1 MLAVTVS
8 DPDLIA
14 ILALVVA
21 TVASVPAWLNLHR
34 SQRNRKTLG
43 EANGGGSL
51 VEMTEQTLTQLDLI
65 ATQVQRLERR
75 FDRLEVQGA
84 SLQTWTLTHEEQD
97 QKRFDAA
104 HAQLDVLTDELRN
117 MPCVDHHPDEQRED
131 G

>member
-65 ATQVQRLERR
+65 AARMDRADRR

-84 SLQTWTLTHEEQD
+84 SLQTWTMTHEDQD
-97 QKRFDAA
+97 QRRFDAA
-104 HAQLDVLTDELRN
+104 HAQMESLTDEVRH
-117 MPCVDHHPDEQRED
+117 MPCLDHHDHEQEQR
-131 G
+131 

>member
-1 MLAVTVS
+1 MLAATVS

-14 ILALVVA
+14 ITALVVA

-34 SQRNRKTLG
+34 SQRNRKTIG

-65 ATQVQRLERR
+65 AARVDRMDRR

-84 SLQTWTLTHEEQD
+84 SLQTWTLTHEERDEQ
-97 QKRFDAA
+97 RFQSAHDAIE
-104 HAQLDVLTDELRN
+104 DLTDEVRH
-117 MPCVDHHPDEQRED
+117 MPCVGPHDHDDPA
-131 G
+131 GG